1 MSNYV
6 IRAIAL
12 KGYTEIVNELGG
24 DIDSLYRAAGIDNA
38 REILEDSDRYIPH
51 ATYLKLINTAAAEL
65 NCNDFGLRLAQKK
78 GVSQLGILSLI
89 LKTSP
94 TMFDALETFNRYL
107 HYQSKAASSNLHTE
121 GEFTF
126 WKYTIHYQ
134 GDQPLQQAYLNVL
147 GVGNNILRLISSN
160 SLTPIC
166 GYSTFN
172 RGSGEAYDNR
182 YFQCPITYNA
192 EFNGWKFKTQDLKRP
207 RPESDPTINKL
218 LQDQLS
224 TLLEKYEQNFEL
236 QIKEIIRQSLT
247 IGDPSID
254 RIARYLS
261 KNRRSLQR
269 QLESHNLIFKNL
281 LEDVRLEMAI
291 HHLRYSNL
299 PLTHIADMLCY
310 NDLSSFSR
318 FFTKRMNA
326 SPSAWRKANTNNNT
340 QE

>member
-1 MSNYV
+1 MNSYV
-6 IRAIAL
+6 IRAIVL

-24 DIDSLYRAAGIDNA
+24 DIESLYRVAKIDNA
-38 REILEDSDRYIPH
+38 KEILEDSDRYIPH
-51 ATYLKLINTAAAEL
+51 DTYLKLINTAATEL

-89 LKTSP
+89 LKTSA

-134 GDQPLQQAYLNVL
+134 GDQSLEQAYLNVL
-147 GVGNNILRLISSN
+147 GVGNNILRLISGN

-166 GYSTFN
+166 GYSTFD
-172 RGSGEAYDNR
+172 RGSGETYANR

-192 EFNGWKFKTQDLKRP
+192 EFNGWKFKTQDLKKS

-224 TLLEKYEQNFEL
+224 SLLEKYEQNFEL
-236 QIKEIIRQSLT
+236 QIMEIIRQSLA

-254 RIARYLS
+254 RVAGYLS

-269 QLESHNLIFKNL
+269 QLQSHNLIFKDL
-281 LEDVRLEMAI
+281 LDKVRLEMAT

-318 FFTKRMNA
+318 FFTRKM
-326 SPSAWRKANTNNNT
+326 STTPSAWRKDNTKK
-340 QE
+340 